1 MTALRLPVE
10 LIEQI
15 VGYLECAN
23 DINALART
31 HGNFY
36 RAVNPMLY
44 RHNVHHNN
52 SSALA
57 WGIEHR
63 CLATVQKSLEA
74 GASAN
79 ECDPDTLWRP
89 MALAV
94 IEGDEAIVR
103 YLYEQ
108 GGVDIRHTR
117 RWLNPRHKAYDKSPG
132 SLLLLAAV
140 HGHEALARFF
150 MDHLPRP
157 YHVDYPADSD
167 GRTPLMEAAA
177 EGHLAI
183 VRWLVDAG
191 ADIHA
196 RDHENWTPLVL
207 SARGGHLEVMRFL
220 LQRGADPTIPTAPDG
235 CSALCWAARLSRF
248 ECVRC
253 LLDAGV
259 MDQLARCQGSES
271 PSSHNAAMCPLTSN
285 ALLECDSI
293 VDLLFERWDYLA
305 STVEP
310 ANKAALLCVAA
321 ARGNAALV
329 RQLLE
334 CHGYDP
340 NSRCGQVFIW
350 DDLPTALCWAVVRGH
365 AEVVQVLL
373 ADGADASPSPGQMGM
388 RKPLI
393 EAIKQGSEAM
403 VSMLL
408 SAGADPNEQDAQ
420 VGFAALKHAIPFE
433 GIFRRLLAVGAD
445 PTAVDCQGDTI
456 PATVLASGHT
466 ALVQALIDQGLD
478 LSRHMCR
485 ANFLH
490 QAIRGGAAV
499 LDLLVRTGKW
509 NSYILP
515 EHLDKTACE
524 QALVIATSTGKVE
537 ILQWLLDRGF
547 SVAELSPTVNLIA
560 EAACTAA
567 SDADA
572 AETIDLLLQHGLD
585 INKRIQK
592 NVGCETALAHVAYHY
607 NLHTDNDTGRVRLRM
622 LVDRGAHLLP
632 PRSPSERYNPYTST
646 TAVCVGVS
654 SVLDEMIF
662 QEMEARRE
670 PWIAVEWLFKYTEL
684 DARDRWDWEGVKMIK
699 RYSWRVR
706 YPVPK

>member
-52 SSALA
+52 SSALS

-79 ECDPDTLWRP
+79 KCDPDTLWRP

-117 RWLNPRHKAYDKSPG
+117 RWLNPRHEAYDKSPG
-132 SLLLLAAV
+132 GLLLLAAV

-150 MDHLPRP
+150 TDHLPRP

-177 EGHLAI
+177 GGHLAI

-191 ADIHA
+191 ADIHP

-207 SARGGHLEVMRFL
+207 SAREGHLEVMQFL
-220 LQRGADPTIPTAPDG
+220 LQRGADPTIPMEPDG
-235 CSALCWAARLSRF
+235 CFALCWAARLGHI

-259 MDQLARCQGSES
+259 LDQLTCCQGSEL
-271 PSSHNAAMCPLTSN
+271 PSSHNVTMCPLKSN
-285 ALLECDSI
+285 TQFTCDNV

-305 STVEP
+305 STIEP
-310 ANKAALLCVAA
+310 AHKAVLLCVAA
-321 ARGNAALV
+321 GRGNITLV

-340 NSRCGQVFIW
+340 NLRYGQMFIL

-365 AEVVQVLL
+365 TEVIQVLL
-373 ADGADASPSPGQMGM
+373 AHGADVSPSPGRMRM

-408 SAGADPNEQDAQ
+408 GAGADPNDQDAQ
-420 VGFAALKHAIPFE
+420 PGFAALKHAIPFE
-433 GIFRRLLAVGAD
+433 GIFHHLLTAGAD

-456 PATVLASGHT
+456 PATVLADS
-466 ALVQALIDQGLD
+466 I
-478 LSRHMCR
+478 CR
-485 ANFLH
+485 AICVGPISFTKPSE
-490 QAIRGGAAV
+490 GGAAV
-499 LDLLVRTGKW
+499 LDLLVRTGRW
-509 NSYILP
+509 NSYIFP

-524 QALVIATSTGKVE
+524 QALVIAASTGKIE
-537 ILQWLLDRGF
+537 TLQWLLDRGF
-547 SVAELSPTVNLIA
+547 SVAQLSPTVNLIA

-585 INKRIQK
+585 INKRIRERIGRK
-592 NVGCETALAHVAYHY
+592 TALAHVAYHY
-607 NLHTDNDTGRVRLRM
+607 NMHTDNDTGRVRLRM

-632 PRSPSERYNPYTST
+632 PRSPSERNNPYTST

-670 PWIAVEWLFKYTEL
+670 PWIAVEWLFKYAEL
-684 DARDRWDWEGVKMIK
+684 GARDRWDWEGVKMIK